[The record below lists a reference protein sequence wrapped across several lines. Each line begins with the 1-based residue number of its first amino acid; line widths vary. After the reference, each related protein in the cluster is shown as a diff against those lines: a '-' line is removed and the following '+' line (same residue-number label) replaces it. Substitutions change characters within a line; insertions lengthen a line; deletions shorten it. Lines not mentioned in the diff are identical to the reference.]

1 MKHVNRTITILVFI
15 FLYIPMIVLA
25 VASFNTGTDIASFKG
40 FTLRQYANLFRDGT
54 LLTLL
59 RNSVIIALLATL
71 ISTIVGTMAAVGIHG
86 MKGRLRSAVMTM
98 TNIPMTNP
106 DIVTGVALALLFA
119 FAGTVLKTNSVLG
132 FWTLLIAHITF
143 NLPYVILNVMPKLQQ
158 MDKDLVEA
166 ALDLGC
172 TPMQAFTKV
181 VIHEIMPGIIS
192 GALMAFTMSHFLFR
206 QFFFF
211 FYGDVRDLQLHEKA
225 HPAEDLCTLYAHVHR
240 DPGPDGRHEPAA
252 GEVREKPPAAEEG
265 PRMKKRVFSLLL
277 ALTLLLCA
285 LPLPVHAA
293 ANEITVYN
301 WGQYISDGT
310 DESLDVIQ
318 AFEEET
324 GIKVNY
330 LTFDSNESMYTK
342 LKTGGTTFDVIIPS
356 DYMIAKLIS
365 EDMLEPLDFANI
377 PNYEYIDEAFRDQA
391 YDPQNAYSVPYTWGT
406 VGLIYNKNYVSE
418 EDAQSWSCLWNS
430 KYQGKL
436 LMFDNPRDAFAI
448 AESMLGYSFN
458 TEDEQ
463 EFKNC
468 ADLLA
473 TQSPVLQGYVMD
485 QIFDRMERGEAWAA
499 PYYAG
504 DYLTMVE
511 ENPDLGFSH
520 PKEGFNIFI
529 DAMCIPKGCQN
540 KAGAEAFINFLC
552 RPDIS
557 AANLDYIGYSTPE
570 TAAKEYLDEE
580 VISSPVSYP
589 DDETLARSESFAE
602 LGVEATQ
609 TMNDLWLSVKTSTA
623 NTTTYLILTLVAIA
637 AVAAFFIISGI
648 VKRRKKARRCR
659 KWKQA

>member
-1 MKHVNRTITILVFI
+1 
-15 FLYIPMIVLA
+15 
-25 VASFNTGTDIASFKG
+25 
-40 FTLRQYANLFRDGT
+40 
-54 LLTLL
+54 
-59 RNSVIIALLATL
+59 
-71 ISTIVGTMAAVGIHG
+71 
-86 MKGRLRSAVMTM
+86 
-98 TNIPMTNP
+98 
-106 DIVTGVALALLFA
+106 
-119 FAGTVLKTNSVLG
+119 
-132 FWTLLIAHITF
+132 
-143 NLPYVILNVMPKLQQ
+143 
-158 MDKDLVEA
+158 
-166 ALDLGC
+166 
-172 TPMQAFTKV
+172 
-181 VIHEIMPGIIS
+181 
-192 GALMAFTMSHFLFR
+192 
-206 QFFFF
+206 
-211 FYGDVRDLQLHEKA
+211 
-225 HPAEDLCTLYAHVHR
+225 
-240 DPGPDGRHEPAA
+240 
-252 GEVREKPPAAEEG
+252 
-265 PRMKKRVFSLLL
+265 MKKRFFSVLL
-277 ALTLLLCA
+277 ALVLLLCA
-285 LPLPVHAA
+285 APLPVHAA

-310 DESLDVIQ
+310 DDGLDVIK

-377 PNYEYIDEAFRDQA
+377 PNYGYIDEAFRNQA
-391 YDPQNAYSVPYTWGT
+391 YDPENTYSVPYTWGT
-406 VGLIYNKNYVSE
+406 VGLIYNKNYVSD
-418 EDAQSWSCLWNS
+418 EDAESWSCLWNS

-463 EFKNC
+463 ELKNC

-540 KAGAEAFINFLC
+540 KEGAEAFINFLC

-570 TAAKEYLDEE
+570 TAAKDYLDEE
-580 VISSPVSYP
+580 VTSSPVSYP

-609 TMNDLWLSVKTSTA
+609 VMNDLWLSVKTSTS
-623 NTTTYLILTLVAIA
+623 NTTLYLILTIAAIA
-637 AVAAFFIISGI
+637 AVILFFVISGI
-648 VKRRKKARRCR
+648 VRRRKKARRCR
-659 KWKQA
+659 KEAGIKIILASSVAAGHFCCKLFFYGPVRSSTSPETVSAVMAQSLSPLERKPSVSRSPLTVLRSSVYRQLPSGSVRHRSPLTLLKLTSSGAAVQLMRASPETVSQSISLPSAGSAVREISPLTVPKS

>member
-1 MKHVNRTITILVFI
+1 
-15 FLYIPMIVLA
+15 
-25 VASFNTGTDIASFKG
+25 
-40 FTLRQYANLFRDGT
+40 
-54 LLTLL
+54 
-59 RNSVIIALLATL
+59 
-71 ISTIVGTMAAVGIHG
+71 
-86 MKGRLRSAVMTM
+86 
-98 TNIPMTNP
+98 
-106 DIVTGVALALLFA
+106 
-119 FAGTVLKTNSVLG
+119 
-132 FWTLLIAHITF
+132 
-143 NLPYVILNVMPKLQQ
+143 
-158 MDKDLVEA
+158 
-166 ALDLGC
+166 
-172 TPMQAFTKV
+172 
-181 VIHEIMPGIIS
+181 
-192 GALMAFTMSHFLFR
+192 
-206 QFFFF
+206 
-211 FYGDVRDLQLHEKA
+211 
-225 HPAEDLCTLYAHVHR
+225 
-240 DPGPDGRHEPAA
+240 
-252 GEVREKPPAAEEG
+252 
-265 PRMKKRVFSLLL
+265 MKKRVFSLLL

-485 QIFDRMERGEAWAA
+485 QIFDRMERGDLPPGGVFDIELFAEGKKLAVRTVDELILLVPDIKMVKRQKFFFQIKGHRALPFLCYLTCRAGKGSGWKSLCIYDILLGLSAQGVFFHDQQRDRRAAA
-499 PYYAG
+499 PY
-504 DYLTMVE
+504 
-511 ENPDLGFSH
+511 
-520 PKEGFNIFI
+520 
-529 DAMCIPKGCQN
+529 
-540 KAGAEAFINFLC
+540 EA
-552 RPDIS
+552 
-557 AANLDYIGYSTPE
+557 
-570 TAAKEYLDEE
+570 
-580 VISSPVSYP
+580 
-589 DDETLARSESFAE
+589 
-602 LGVEATQ
+602 
-609 TMNDLWLSVKTSTA
+609 
-623 NTTTYLILTLVAIA
+623 
-637 AVAAFFIISGI
+637 
-648 VKRRKKARRCR
+648 
-659 KWKQA
+659 